1 MYAIA
6 LDYRIAV
13 FALGERHLVM
23 QTGTAAF
30 AHLYSQAPARLFRS
44 LREQIPELPNSVVR
58 DVNHYLKIR
67 LRHTKSKG
75 REGAL
80 RRLDAA
86 ARRRYHRIFFAI
98 PDPEFTIRHKMGRI
112 RLLSETVASQVAAGE
127 VVERP
132 ASVVKELVENSLDAS
147 ARKIDI
153 VIRRGGISLVRVIDD
168 GCGMDRDDALL
179 SLERH
184 ATSKIRS
191 AADLQAVATLGFRGE
206 ALPSIASVSRFRLT
220 TREARAIAGTEI
232 IVNGG
237 KIEIVRD
244 GGEAP
249 GTQVEV
255 RSLFY
260 NLPARRK
267 FLRSEST
274 ESRNIEHQLH
284 LQAIGHPQIAFSLLR
299 DDRMLLQLPATVRLS
314 DRIRDLYGAELLQRL
329 VEVSDLASSKIRI
342 SGFIGQAGLS
352 RQTRSQQLVFVNGR
366 AIESSLITGAIR
378 EGYHTALMKGQYPVT
393 FLFLELDPKAVDV
406 NAHPAKREVRF
417 HDPNGVRETIVRCI
431 QQTLETAR
439 AEWQEKFRAPV
450 RPSTDVPAKP
460 APDLT
465 LRPEVSASQYTHR
478 ELPHL
483 GTSASGG
490 VDFMRAPGPEIA
502 GQAHRLPRPD
512 PGSANKAL
520 ALQRNSRKAAQQ
532 QFEIIG
538 VLSKLYVLMESAD
551 GLVLVD
557 QHAAHERIL
566 FEELRRR
573 MEEQGVPTQKLL
585 LPQTFDVPPR
595 DADWIERNLSTLQR
609 MGIGIESFG
618 PDNFKIDSLPSF
630 LSVSDAAQF
639 MRKVIDDLKGTGNS
653 ASAMRLGEEMIAKTV
668 CRHAVK
674 ANDPLRYPEVEK
686 LIRDLLDCDL
696 PYCCPHGRPTMIQ
709 ISLAELEK
717 KFGRKL

>member
-1 MYAIA
+1 
-6 LDYRIAV
+6 
-13 FALGERHLVM
+13 
-23 QTGTAAF
+23 
-30 AHLYSQAPARLFRS
+30 
-44 LREQIPELPNSVVR
+44 
-58 DVNHYLKIR
+58 
-67 LRHTKSKG
+67 
-75 REGAL
+75 
-80 RRLDAA
+80 
-86 ARRRYHRIFFAI
+86 
-98 PDPEFTIRHKMGRI
+98 MGRI

-132 ASVVKELVENSLDAS
+132 ASVVKELVENGLDAG
-147 ARKIDI
+147 ARNIDV

-220 TREARAIAGTEI
+220 TREGDAIAGTEI

-237 KIEIVRD
+237 KIDVVRD

-267 FLRSEST
+267 FLRSENT
-274 ESRNIEHQLH
+274 ESRNIEHQIH
-284 LQAIGHPQIAFSLLR
+284 LQAIGHPEIGFSLMR
-299 DDRMLLQLPATVRLS
+299 DDRIVFQLPATATLG
-314 DRIRDLYGAELLQRL
+314 DRIRDLYGVELLQRL
-329 VEVSDLASSKIRI
+329 VEVNGAASPKIQI

-366 AIESSLITGAIR
+366 AIESSLITGAVR

-393 FLFLELDPKAVDV
+393 FLFVELDPGAVDV
-406 NAHPAKREVRF
+406 NVHPAKREVRF
-417 HDPNGVRETIVRCI
+417 RDPNGVREAVVRCI
-431 QQTLETAR
+431 QQTLEDAR
-439 AEWQEKFRAPV
+439 ADWQEKFRAPV
-450 RPSTDVPAKP
+450 RPGPAAAASVKA
-460 APDLT
+460 APDLS
-465 LRPEVSASQYTHR
+465 LRSEVTAPEATHR

-483 GTSASGG
+483 GTVAGIA
-490 VDFMRAPGPEIA
+490 DPGRVRGSEIA
-502 GQAHRLPRPD
+502 GQVPRLPERFDSTRDSP
-512 PGSANKAL
+512 
-520 ALQRNSRKAAQQ
+520 ALQPQQRITKPAQQ

-538 VLSKLYVLMESAD
+538 VLSKLYVLMENAN

-557 QHAAHERIL
+557 QHAAHERVL

-573 MEEQGVPTQKLL
+573 MEQHGVPTQKLL

-595 DADWIERNLSTLQR
+595 DADWIEHNLPVLQR

-618 PDNFKIDSLPSF
+618 PDTFKIDGLPSF
-630 LSVSDAAQF
+630 LDVSDAAQF
-639 MRKVIDDLKGTGNS
+639 MRKVIDDLKSASNN
-653 ASAMRLGEEMIAKTV
+653 ASAMRLGEEMIAKSV

-717 KFGRKL
+717 KFGRKV

>member
-1 MYAIA
+1 
-6 LDYRIAV
+6 
-13 FALGERHLVM
+13 
-23 QTGTAAF
+23 
-30 AHLYSQAPARLFRS
+30 
-44 LREQIPELPNSVVR
+44 
-58 DVNHYLKIR
+58 
-67 LRHTKSKG
+67 
-75 REGAL
+75 
-80 RRLDAA
+80 
-86 ARRRYHRIFFAI
+86 
-98 PDPEFTIRHKMGRI
+98 MGRI
-112 RLLSETVASQVAAGE
+112 RLLPETVASQVAAGE

-132 ASVVKELVENSLDAS
+132 ASVVKELVENSLDAG
-147 ARKIDI
+147 ARQVDI

-220 TREARAIAGTEI
+220 TREARAIAGIEL

-267 FLRSEST
+267 FLRSENT

-284 LQAIGHPQIAFSLLR
+284 LQAIGHPRIGFSLIR
-299 DDRMLLQLPATVRLS
+299 DDRMLFQLPAALTLS

-329 VEVSDLASSKIRI
+329 VEVSDAASPKVRI

-352 RQTRSQQLVFVNGR
+352 RQTRTQQLVFVNGR

-393 FLFLELDPKAVDV
+393 FLFLALDPATVDV
-406 NAHPAKREVRF
+406 NVHPAKREVRF
-417 HDPNGVRETIVRCI
+417 RDPKGVREAIVRCI

-439 AEWQEKFRAPV
+439 AGWQEKFRAPV
-450 RPSTDVPAKP
+450 RTSAAVSGKR
-460 APDLT
+460 APDLI
-465 LRPEVSASQYTHR
+465 LRSEVSAPEEGHR

-483 GTSASGG
+483 RVAVAGGADSG
-490 VDFMRAPGPEIA
+490 RAPVPEIV
-502 GQAHRLPRPD
+502 GQASRAPSSRSD
-512 PGSANKAL
+512 STRDAPG
-520 ALQRNSRKAAQQ
+520 LQRDARAAQQ

-538 VLSKLYVLMESAD
+538 VLSRLYVLMENAD

-595 DADWIERNLSTLQR
+595 DADWIERNLPILQR

-618 PDNFKIDSLPSF
+618 PDTFKIDSLPSF
-630 LSVSDAAQF
+630 LNVSDGAQF
-639 MRKVIDDLKGTGNS
+639 MRKVIDDLKSAGNS
-653 ASAMRLGEEMIAKTV
+653 ASAMRLGEEMIAKSV

-674 ANDPLRYPEVEK
+674 ANDPLRFPEVEK

-717 KFGRKL
+717 KFGRKV